1 MRIRETANYV
11 YNYAKRENNVKLI
24 KAEDKEKFD
33 ADTKEKANK
42 SEKDAAAI
50 AKEMKKKALEEEE
63 KRKAEEVME
72 QAEAQKMETKHVGAI
87 LTIFRRIS
95 RGDKVPA
102 KDEKALMEYDM
113 KLYMAAKNIAQ
124 LVKRKK
130 IKKYKKSL
138 IKELEDK
145 VKEREK
151 EKEKAEKAEN
161 AVWQEGAKRDD
172 IPEEDIYEE
181 EASTGTE
188 ISTSAGT
195 VAAAATIGGNVDV
208 SA

>member
-33 ADTKEKANK
+33 ADIKEKANK

-63 KRKAEEVME
+63 KRKAEEAME

-113 KLYMAAKNIAQ
+113 KLYMAAKDIAR
-124 LVKRKK
+124 LIKRKK

-145 VKEREK
+145 IKEREK
-151 EKEKAEKAEN
+151 EKAEKDEK

>member
-63 KRKAEEVME
+63 KRKAEEAME
-72 QAEAQKMETKHVGAI
+72 QVEAQKMETKHLGAI

-113 KLYMAAKNIAQ
+113 KLYMEAKNIAQ

-151 EKEKAEKAEN
+151 EKAEKAEN
-161 AVWQEGAKRDD
+161 VVWQEGVKRDD

-181 EASTGTE
+181 KASTGTE
-188 ISTSAGT
+188 ISASAGT

>member
-63 KRKAEEVME
+63 KRKAEEAME

-151 EKEKAEKAEN
+151 EKAEKAEN
-161 AVWQEGAKRDD
+161 AVWQEGEKRDD

-188 ISTSAGT
+188 ISASAGT
-195 VAAAATIGGNVDV
+195 VAAAETIGGNVDV

>member
-1 MRIRETANYV
+1 MRVRETANYV

-63 KRKAEEVME
+63 KRKAEEAME
-72 QAEAQKMETKHVGAI
+72 QAEAQKMETKHLGTI

-151 EKEKAEKAEN
+151 EKAEKAEN
-161 AVWQEGAKRDD
+161 AVWQEGEKRDD
-172 IPEEDIYEE
+172 ISEEDIYEE

-188 ISTSAGT
+188 IFASAGT
-195 VAAAATIGGNVDV
+195 VAAAETIGGNVDV

>member
-63 KRKAEEVME
+63 KRKAEEAME

-95 RGDKVPA
+95 RGDKVTA
-102 KDEKALMEYDM
+102 KDEKALMEYDT

-151 EKEKAEKAEN
+151 EKAEKAEN

-188 ISTSAGT
+188 ISASAGT

>member
-33 ADTKEKANK
+33 AEIKEKANK

-63 KRKAEEVME
+63 KRKAEEAME

-113 KLYMAAKNIAQ
+113 KLYMAAKDIAR
-124 LVKRKK
+124 LIKRKK

-145 VKEREK
+145 IKEREK
-151 EKEKAEKAEN
+151 EKAEKDEK

>member
-11 YNYAKRENNVKLI
+11 YNYAKREDNVKLI

-42 SEKDAAAI
+42 SKKDAAAI

-63 KRKAEEVME
+63 KRKVEEAME
-72 QAEAQKMETKHVGAI
+72 QAEAQKMETKHLGAI

-113 KLYMAAKNIAQ
+113 KLYMAAKDIAR
-124 LVKRKK
+124 LIKRKK

-145 VKEREK
+145 VKER

>member
-63 KRKAEEVME
+63 KRKVEEAME
-72 QAEAQKMETKHVGAI
+72 QAEAQKMETKHLGAI

-151 EKEKAEKAEN
+151 EKAEKAEN
-161 AVWQEGAKRDD
+161 VVWQEGAKRDD

-188 ISTSAGT
+188 ISASAGT
-195 VAAAATIGGNVDV
+195 VAAAETIGGNVDV

>member
-24 KAEDKEKFD
+24 KAEDKEKFE

-63 KRKAEEVME
+63 KRKAEEAME
-72 QAEAQKMETKHVGAI
+72 QAEAQKMETKHLGAI

-151 EKEKAEKAEN
+151 EKAEKTEN

-188 ISTSAGT
+188 ISASAGT

>member
-24 KAEDKEKFD
+24 KAEDKEKFE

-63 KRKAEEVME
+63 KRKVEEAME
-72 QAEAQKMETKHVGAI
+72 QAEAQKMETKHLGAI

-151 EKEKAEKAEN
+151 EKAEKAEN

-188 ISTSAGT
+188 ISASAGT

>member
-50 AKEMKKKALEEEE
+50 VKEMKKKALEEEE
-63 KRKAEEVME
+63 KRKAEEAME
-72 QAEAQKMETKHVGAI
+72 QAEAQKMETKHLGAI

-151 EKEKAEKAEN
+151 EKAEKAEN

-188 ISTSAGT
+188 ISASAGT

>member
-1 MRIRETANYV
+1 
-11 YNYAKRENNVKLI
+11 
-24 KAEDKEKFD
+24 
-33 ADTKEKANK
+33 
-42 SEKDAAAI
+42 
-50 AKEMKKKALEEEE
+50 MKKKALEEEE
-63 KRKAEEVME
+63 KRKVEEAME
-72 QAEAQKMETKHVGAI
+72 QAEAQKMETKHLGAI

-113 KLYMAAKNIAQ
+113 KLYMAAKNIAR

-145 VKEREK
+145 VKER

-188 ISTSAGT
+188 ISASAGT